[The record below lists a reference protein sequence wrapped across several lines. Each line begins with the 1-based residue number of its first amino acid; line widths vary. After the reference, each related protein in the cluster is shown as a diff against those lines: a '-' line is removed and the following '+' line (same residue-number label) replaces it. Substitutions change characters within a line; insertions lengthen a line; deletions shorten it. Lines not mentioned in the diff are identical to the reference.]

1 MRRAD
6 SFEKTLMMGKIEGRR
21 RRGWQRMRW
30 LDDITNSIYMS
41 LGKLQVLVMD
51 REAWCAAFHGVTN
64 NRTQLRD
71 WTEPSWWSCSFVI
84 LCWVSVFGEIQ
95 HSPVDGCSAASCNFG
110 VLGGKDECTSFYSI
124 ILCFILGDWNIKVG
138 KSRYTWNNR
147 QVWPWS
153 TKWSRAKANSF
164 ARECTGHSKQPLS
177 TTQETTLHM
186 DITRWSILKSDWLY
200 FFAAKEGEA
209 LYSQQNETRNWLR
222 LRSWTPY
229 CQIQT

>member
-1 MRRAD
+1 MILSLLPSIW
-6 SFEKTLMMGKIEGRR
+6 SFSFALARGVSLLGR
-21 RRGWQRMRW
+21 
-30 LDDITNSIYMS
+30 
-41 LGKLQVLVMD
+41 
-51 REAWCAAFHGVTN
+51 
-64 NRTQLRD
+64 
-71 WTEPSWWSCSFVI
+71 
-84 LCWVSVFGEIQ
+84 IQ

-186 DITRWSILKSDWLY
+186 DISKWSILKSDWLY
-200 FFAAKEGEA
+200 SLQKRWRRSKQLANK
-209 LYSQQNETRNWLR
+209 TRSWLW